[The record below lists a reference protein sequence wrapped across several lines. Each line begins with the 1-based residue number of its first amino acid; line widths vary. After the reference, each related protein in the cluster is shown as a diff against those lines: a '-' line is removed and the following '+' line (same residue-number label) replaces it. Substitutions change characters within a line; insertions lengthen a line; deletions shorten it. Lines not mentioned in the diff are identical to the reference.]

1 MHIQKPIRRRTPSCC
16 QTLLIMRIKEML
28 LRSKCETFSALSLP
42 FKNFP
47 GDVSAQIII
56 IKQPAQAAGLA
67 DLSNS
72 QLKGELIFGV
82 FCNKLIKKIHPFF
95 DIYLQLLN
103 RMITALFNQH
113 VDF

>member
-1 MHIQKPIRRRTPSCC
+1 MHLQKPIRRRTPSCC

-47 GDVSAQIII
+47 GDVSAEIIL

-67 DLSNS
+67 AYQSRAYPFIS
-72 QLKGELIFGV
+72 YSIWFAASPSASKFKSKV
-82 FCNKLIKKIHPFF
+82 F
-95 DIYLQLLN
+95 
-103 RMITALFNQH
+103 A
-113 VDF
+113 